1 MTKISSFSGSE
12 KGENES
18 RETELRQT
26 TIELIG
32 HTTEI
37 MVNIKD

>member
-1 MTKISSFSGSE
+1 MTKISSFSGLK

-18 RETELRQT
+18 RETEFRET

-32 HTTEI
+32 NNT
-37 MVNIKD
+37 